1 MFFSTDYYYI
11 FLNHVNIYRTPNLAN
26 ILQYYSSCSRQMLYT
41 FYSILIYCFHIK
53 NTFSKFLLSS
63 LVWWW
68 WWWLQWWVIHC
79 KEMYVCRILNG
90 ERGHGCCPLNVR
102 VDSKPHQQQTT
113 HISLVFC
120 FVSHQL
126 LWLFVLIHNSMTHC
140 FAIRK
145 SHLSHCVCVRVIYM
159 GGFL

>member
-1 MFFSTDYYYI
+1 MISTDYYSI
-11 FLNHVNIYRTPNLAN
+11 FLNHVNICRTPNLAN
-26 ILQYYSSCSRQMLYT
+26 ILQYHSSCSRQMLYT
-41 FYSILIYCFHIK
+41 FYSILIHCFHIK

-63 LVWWW
+63 LVW

-113 HISLVFC
+113 HISLVFLLVINC
-120 FVSHQL
+120 FDFLCSSTIV
-126 LWLFVLIHNSMTHC
+126 WLTALQ
-140 FAIRK
+140 
-145 SHLSHCVCVRVIYM
+145 
-159 GGFL
+159 